1 MLHEAVYCQGEASN
15 WSAARVAAERGDMDP
30 LANSFMFTGE
40 AIMPWYFDEDPA
52 LVPLREVA
60 ELLARKADWP
70 ALYDPAR
77 LARNEVPVAATA
89 YFDDIYVDHGLA
101 SETAAAVRGL
111 KLWETGDYHHDGLR
125 ADGEKIFAT
134 LLAMARGGS
143 APA

>member
-1 MLHEAVYCQGEASN
+1 DAFLEQVSAVVSYAQNPLYAVLHEAVYCQGEASN

-77 LARNEVPVAATA
+77 LARNEV
-89 YFDDIYVDHGLA
+89 
-101 SETAAAVRGL
+101 
-111 KLWETGDYHHDGLR
+111 
-125 ADGEKIFAT
+125 
-134 LLAMARGGS
+134 
-143 APA
+143 